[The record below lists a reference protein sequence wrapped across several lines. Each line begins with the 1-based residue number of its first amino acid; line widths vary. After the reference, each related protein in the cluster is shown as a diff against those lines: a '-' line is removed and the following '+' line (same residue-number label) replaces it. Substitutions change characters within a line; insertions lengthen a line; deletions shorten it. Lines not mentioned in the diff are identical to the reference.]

1 MMLKK
6 KENEEEFSCQILLY
20 IGFFSPYVTLA
31 FLQLKKIL
39 PRFKFA
45 QTVVFKER

>member
-1 MMLKK
+1 MKK
-6 KENEEEFSCQILLY
+6 NSLVKYYCIL
-20 IGFFSPYVTLA
+20 GFFSPYVTLA